1 MTTITAK
8 QYDSLRDE
16 ICSSLIK
23 VNGMGL
29 ADIGECYDESERIV
43 NQWLKAEGITVID

>member
-16 ICSSLIK
+16 IYSSLIK

-29 ADIGECYDESERIV
+29 ADIGELEAAGKIPS
-43 NQWLKAEGITVID
+43 